1 MENPVDIQKK
11 ERRRQM
17 RFIPIGIT
25 SGADLGKILNV
36 SDYSDEKYDA
46 VQLREGNRNNL
57 VLIMHSKKTSPM
69 EWKVAYGSSTIFF
82 NTLEEAVAFCDE
94 RGMKLM
100 KGGR

>member
-1 MENPVDIQKK
+1 
-11 ERRRQM
+11 M

-25 SGADLGKILNV
+25 SKANLGELLNV
-36 SDYSDEKYDA
+36 SDFSDERYDA
-46 VQLREGNRNNL
+46 IQLREGKKNKL

-94 RGMKLM
+94 REMKPM
-100 KGGR
+100 RGGK